1 MWVQGRTFLGQP
13 RRQVP
18 SRLNRLQIIGS
29 TTVTLFSNLIF
40 KGAGRHP
47 RSGRKKGGVKVH
59 TVIHA
64 NEGVPS
70 KIKAI
75 NDSFMLKPA
84 NYVDGDILAIDRAYI
99 DYLKI
104 EELAQRGVTYVTKM
118 KKTLF
123 TKPFPTRYT

>member
-1 MWVQGRTFLGQP
+1 ML
-13 RRQVP
+13 
-18 SRLNRLQIIGS
+18 
-29 TTVTLFSNLIF
+29 
-40 KGAGRHP
+40 
-47 RSGRKKGGVKVH
+47 

-70 KIKAI
+70 NIKAI

-84 NYVDGDILAIDRAYI
+84 NYVDGDILATNRAYI
-99 DYLKI
+99 DYSKF
-104 EELAQRGVTYVTKM
+104 EELAQRGVTKM

>member
-1 MWVQGRTFLGQP
+1 MLIAVKTATRMPNASGGTRSPQMFPGSFAMIIR
-13 RRQVP
+13 
-18 SRLNRLQIIGS
+18 SR
-29 TTVTLFSNLIF
+29 
-40 KGAGRHP
+40 K
-47 RSGRKKGGVKVH
+47 VKNKREWKSH
-59 TVIHA
+59 
-64 NEGVPS
+64 
-70 KIKAI
+70 
-75 NDSFMLKPA
+75 A